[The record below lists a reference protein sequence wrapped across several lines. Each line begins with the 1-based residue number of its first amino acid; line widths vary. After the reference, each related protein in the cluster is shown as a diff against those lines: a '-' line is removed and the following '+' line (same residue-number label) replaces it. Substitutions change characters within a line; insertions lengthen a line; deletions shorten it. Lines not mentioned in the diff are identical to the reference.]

1 MVRITVSLPDDLA
14 ESVRREARLG
24 GVSMSEL
31 IREALR
37 VYLGLAPR
45 KSAR

>member
-1 MVRITVSLPDDLA
+1 MKRITVSLPDDLA
-14 ESVRREARLG
+14 ESLRREARLRD
-24 GVSMSEL
+24 VSMSEL

-37 VYLGLAPR
+37 VHLGLAPR